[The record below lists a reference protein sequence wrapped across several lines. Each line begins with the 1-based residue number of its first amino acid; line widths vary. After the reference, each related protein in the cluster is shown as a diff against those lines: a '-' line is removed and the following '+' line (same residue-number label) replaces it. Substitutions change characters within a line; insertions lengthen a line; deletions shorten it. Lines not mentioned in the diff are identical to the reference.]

1 MATPQTPEYHRLPP
15 NSHPDSPAISTHS
28 SLHGSI
34 HSSVISNTQPIFTN
48 RATRILNL
56 PNRAHNPRYVPNFGI
71 ARYKSAFQ
79 NLLPFR
85 RGTRPEQEI
94 AVDHVGICS
103 YMSFNWVTGL
113 LYKGYRTSSSE
124 PEHIIGSPLDSCDVN
139 GQRRASGE
147 VAKWWGKP
155 LWRPGFKLWKAI
167 AHLQIRSA
175 GKNLEISAITGRK
188 LIPHFKTLE
197 ARPPERL
204 SPPRR
209 HFSACTPEC
218 LKQQT
223 PRLQHMWRN
232 EAVKIGQLHS
242 SISYVVWKFV
252 RTRVI
257 VSCFLH
263 LLGVTTS
270 ILASVLCSQKMLH
283 DIHDRPT
290 NLKSA
295 WVSPVVLVAMEV
307 VSLFLVTW
315 SWSIAYSIHGLNKP
329 TPQAISSPQI
339 CHGPCLLRKTIGP
352 ALEVLIQWHSL
363 MTLQMVTLISA
374 DCMKIYDVVVYGPLI
389 FTTPFV
395 FLVCLLSMVYL
406 ARSKVED
413 MMPVASLAL
422 SIFFIVLPLL
432 CVLLRVG
439 SSLQNTTTRMCS
451 RRLAMTLEFL
461 ANITHIK
468 MSNMEEVFL
477 NNIIGTHTSEL
488 RYMWFVSQC
497 EGMSWCLLRATPV
510 ASAILLYYFQPIT
523 DKQVDWVTIFPMLL
537 ILFGYMRTALT
548 RFRVSIK
555 SISDADAPLQRL
567 KSILM
572 LEEVDRYSDKPI
584 NSLQAICIN
593 NASFTWESNQLK
605 DRLKNKKKI
614 TKKKKDRKKATNRNE
629 HVKIKNVEL
638 ERIVEPVLKDIDFQ
652 AAKVDGIPNP
662 RENVGNLS
670 TLESRVGR
678 ERQDPFPA
686 RGKLIGVCGSP
697 ASGKTS
703 LLLAILGQLQKTS
716 GQVMRDG
723 LCAYVCQRPWIWNA
737 SLKENIVFKDTFDNK
752 RFYNAVNSCLL
763 NEDIVRLPGSE
774 DTMLGDLNLSAG
786 QKQRIAL
793 ARACYSNRDIYLM
806 DEPLGAVDSATAKSI
821 FDKCILQILQGKT
834 IIITTQRI
842 NFLSRCDEVYLL
854 ADGEIVAQG
863 RHDDL
868 LSTVPR
874 YTQAIVDF
882 MQGNNKKYFMEDT
895 TSLLKTTPLFARKGV
910 TPAESLA
917 SQSRESSIDEL
928 NYVHPTEIRTSI
940 SPYSAVELN
949 TTSALANYATEAD
962 EEDGHDQDDSG
973 PLLLYLK
980 FTGSLMWTFVCFLT
994 HVITVASVA
1003 IIPLLFVLLPTSGFL
1018 FTSNAESGLN
1028 AVGCVC
1034 IILLGVILVAS
1045 VIWSLIFSK
1054 VTVNSCREVHTQWIN
1069 KISRASMDFFQS
1081 LSTTDILKL
1090 CSLSLQEIEVL
1101 LPASLSQCIESTS
1114 WVVMCVITVGYACK
1128 WALAPLLLCT
1138 VFTLLLVMFCR
1149 MSSQKLWE
1157 SEDESELVMLN
1168 HIVTT
1173 VVGRTSIQAFSK
1185 EKDFCTD
1192 FIKICDD
1199 NATSLYLM
1207 KASSRWLGFWIQMCG
1222 VACFGVVLALLVCFK
1237 VSPEELGLALLCLLQ
1252 LGGCAQRSGRT
1263 VVEMQ
1268 ARLERL
1274 YSNNMKI
1281 QNIYAEHDCTKTNK
1295 KQMPANW
1302 PTDGS
1307 IEFHDVHLRLQ
1318 AGASTILNGMT
1329 FQIKG
1334 GQKIGW
1340 VEPQWKPGQ
1349 VQTRD
1354 RRLVRAKT
1362 NKLGTGSGQL
1372 APSLVGWECEGVI
1385 GQPGSGK
1392 KAIVYALF
1400 RLMEPSAGKICV
1412 GGTNIAGVPL
1422 GKLRSSIAIVSQD
1435 PILFAGTLKLNIDPK
1450 GQYNDEDIWDC
1461 LQQVGLLEKVTKLPL
1476 QLNTKIFGPE
1486 EGWTSGEKQ
1495 LLGLARALLT
1505 NAKVVSKYGM
1515 ATTIVTAD
1523 TSLSTSTV
1531 LTNLSGNSLP
1541 GPSQGRNIDKRRK
1554 RVRLSIPQLEEVQ
1567 EVVRPQPRFLV
1578 MSRAE

>member
-1 MATPQTPEYHRLPP
+1 MAKASLARDVAAVARGETLSCLWEGVDR
-15 NSHPDSPAISTHS
+15 ISTH
-28 SLHGSI
+28 
-34 HSSVISNTQPIFTN
+34 
-48 RATRILNL
+48 NL
-56 PNRAHNPRYVPNFGI
+56 P
-71 ARYKSAFQ
+71 S
-79 NLLPFR
+79 
-85 RGTRPEQEI
+85 TQEYTT
-94 AVDHVGICS
+94 VSV
-103 YMSFNWVTGL
+103 
-113 LYKGYRTSSSE
+113 
-124 PEHIIGSPLDSCDVN
+124 
-139 GQRRASGE
+139 ASGE
-147 VAKWWGKP
+147 AMILVLQVVDLCCPSVLLVAVPVVG
-155 LWRPGFKLWKAI
+155 GFLLVA
-167 AHLQIRSA
+167 ACGL
-175 GKNLEISAITGRK
+175 L
-188 LIPHFKTLE
+188 L
-197 ARPPERL
+197 PEVVVVVVEVVLL
-204 SPPRR
+204 SNV
-209 HFSACTPEC
+209 S
-218 LKQQT
+218 
-223 PRLQHMWRN
+223 LQHMWRN

-270 ILASVLCSQKMLH
+270 ILASVLCSQKMLQ
-283 DIHDRPT
+283 DIHDHPT
-290 NLKSA
+290 NLKNV
-295 WVSPVVLVAMEV
+295 WVSPVVLVAMEA

-315 SWSIAYSIHGLNKP
+315 SWSIAYRTGIRARSASMFALYSKMIR
-329 TPQAISSPQI
+329 ISTRSNLSP
-339 CHGPCLLRKTIGP
+339 H
-352 ALEVLIQWHSL
+352 
-363 MTLQMVTLISA
+363 QMVTLISA

-406 ARSKVED
+406 VRSKVED
-413 MMPVASLAL
+413 MMPVASLVL

-488 RYMWFVSQC
+488 RYMRFVSQC

-510 ASAILLYYFQPIT
+510 VSATLLYYFQPIT

-548 RFRVSIK
+548 RFRVAIK

-567 KSILM
+567 KSIFM

-593 NASFTWESNQLK
+593 NASFTWESNQPK
-605 DRLKNKKKI
+605 DRLKKKKI
-614 TKKKKDRKKATNRNE
+614 TKEKKDRKKATNRNE

-638 ERIVEPVLKDIDFQ
+638 EIIMEPVLKDINFQ
-652 AAKVDGIPNP
+652 AAK
-662 RENVGNLS
+662 
-670 TLESRVGR
+670 
-678 ERQDPFPA
+678 
-686 RGKLIGVCGSP
+686 GKLIGVCGSP

-703 LLLAILGQLQKTS
+703 LLLAILGQLQKAS

-723 LCAYVCQRPWIWNA
+723 LCAYVCQPPWIWNA

-793 ARACYSNRDIYLM
+793 ARACYSN
-806 DEPLGAVDSATAKSI
+806 
-821 FDKCILQILQGKT
+821 
-834 IIITTQRI
+834 
-842 NFLSRCDEVYLL
+842 SRCDEVYLL

-868 LSTVPR
+868 LATVPC

-910 TPAESLA
+910 TPAGSLA

-928 NYVHPTEIRTSI
+928 NY
-940 SPYSAVELN
+940 
-949 TTSALANYATEAD
+949 D
-962 EEDGHDQDDSG
+962 EEEGHDRDDSG

-980 FTGSLMWTFVCFLT
+980 FTGSLMWTFVCFLI
-994 HVITVASVA
+994 HVITVACVA

-1018 FTSNAESGLN
+1018 FSSNADSGLN

-1034 IILLGVILVAS
+1034 IVLLGIILVAS

-1114 WVVMCVITVGYACK
+1114 WMVMCVIMVGYACK
-1128 WALAPLLLCT
+1128 WTLAPLLLCT
-1138 VFTLLLVMFCR
+1138 VFTLLLAMFCR

-1185 EKDFCTD
+1185 EKDFLHR
-1192 FIKICDD
+1192 ICDD

-1222 VACFGVVLALLVCFK
+1222 VVCVGVVLAILVCLN

-1274 YSNNMKI
+1274 YNNNLKI
-1281 QNIYAEHDCTKTNK
+1281 
-1295 KQMPANW
+1295 
-1302 PTDGS
+1302 
-1307 IEFHDVHLRLQ
+1307 
-1318 AGASTILNGMT
+1318 
-1329 FQIKG
+1329 
-1334 GQKIGW
+1334 
-1340 VEPQWKPGQ
+1340 QWKPGQ
-1349 VQTRD
+1349 VQTKG

-1362 NKLGTGSGQL
+1362 NKLGTGFGKFDL
-1372 APSLVGWECEGVI
+1372 SLVGWECE
-1385 GQPGSGK
+1385 
-1392 KAIVYALF
+1392 
-1400 RLMEPSAGKICV
+1400 AGKVCI

-1422 GKLRSSIAIVSQD
+1422 GKLRSSISIVSQD
-1435 PILFAGTLKLNIDPK
+1435 PILLAGTLKLNIDPK

-1476 QLNTKIFGPE
+1476 QLNTKILGPE

-1505 NAKVVSKYGM
+1505 NVKLL
-1515 ATTIVTAD
+1515 ILEE
-1523 TSLSTSTV
+1523 SLETLSPAVEERIHSSVKDYFSSSTV
-1531 LTNLSGNSLP
+1531 IIIAHRLQFVKNC
-1541 GPSQGRNIDKRRK
+1541 DKVMAIHNGK
-1554 RVRLSIPQLEEVQ
+1554 VGTLRVKIRM
-1567 EVVRPQPRFLV
+1567 QPHILFD
-1578 MSRAE
+1578 

>member
-1 MATPQTPEYHRLPP
+1 
-15 NSHPDSPAISTHS
+15 
-28 SLHGSI
+28 
-34 HSSVISNTQPIFTN
+34 
-48 RATRILNL
+48 
-56 PNRAHNPRYVPNFGI
+56 
-71 ARYKSAFQ
+71 
-79 NLLPFR
+79 
-85 RGTRPEQEI
+85 
-94 AVDHVGICS
+94 
-103 YMSFNWVTGL
+103 
-113 LYKGYRTSSSE
+113 
-124 PEHIIGSPLDSCDVN
+124 
-139 GQRRASGE
+139 
-147 VAKWWGKP
+147 
-155 LWRPGFKLWKAI
+155 
-167 AHLQIRSA
+167 
-175 GKNLEISAITGRK
+175 
-188 LIPHFKTLE
+188 
-197 ARPPERL
+197 
-204 SPPRR
+204 
-209 HFSACTPEC
+209 
-218 LKQQT
+218 
-223 PRLQHMWRN
+223 MWRN

-270 ILASVLCSQKMLH
+270 ILASVLCSQKMLQ
-283 DIHDRPT
+283 DIHDHPT
-290 NLKSA
+290 NLKNA
-295 WVSPVVLVAMEV
+295 WVSPVVLVAMEA

-315 SWSIAYSIHGLNKP
+315 SWSIAYRTGIRARSASMFALYSKMIR
-329 TPQAISSPQI
+329 ISTRSNLSP
-339 CHGPCLLRKTIGP
+339 H
-352 ALEVLIQWHSL
+352 
-363 MTLQMVTLISA
+363 QMVTLVSA

-406 ARSKVED
+406 VRSKIED

-488 RYMWFVSQC
+488 RYMRFVSQC

-537 ILFGYMRTALT
+537 ILFGFMRTALT
-548 RFRVSIK
+548 RFRVAIK

-567 KSILM
+567 KSIFM
-572 LEEVDRYSDKPI
+572 LEEVDRYSDNPI

-605 DRLKNKKKI
+605 DNLKKKKI
-614 TKKKKDRKKATNRNE
+614 TKQKKDRKKATNRNE

-638 ERIVEPVLKDIDFQ
+638 ERIMEPVLKDINFQ
-652 AAKVDGIPNP
+652 AAK
-662 RENVGNLS
+662 
-670 TLESRVGR
+670 
-678 ERQDPFPA
+678 
-686 RGKLIGVCGSP
+686 GKLIGVCGSP
-697 ASGKTS
+697 ASGKSS

-821 FDKCILQILQGKT
+821 FEKCILHILQGKT

-910 TPAESLA
+910 TPAGSLA

-928 NYVHPTEIRTSI
+928 NY
-940 SPYSAVELN
+940 
-949 TTSALANYATEAD
+949 D
-962 EEDGHDQDDSG
+962 EEEGHDQDDSG

-980 FTGSLMWTFVCFLT
+980 FTGSPVWTFVCFLI

-1018 FTSNAESGLN
+1018 VSSNAESGLN
-1028 AVGCVC
+1028 DVGCVC
-1034 IILLGVILVAS
+1034 IVLLGIILVAS
-1045 VIWSLIFSK
+1045 VVWSLIFSK
-1054 VTVNSCREVHTQWIN
+1054 VTVNSCREVHNQWIN

-1128 WALAPLLLCT
+1128 WTLAPLLLCT

-1222 VACFGVVLALLVCFK
+1222 VVCVGVVLAILVCFN

-1274 YSNNMKI
+1274 YNNNIKI
-1281 QNIYAEHDCTKTNK
+1281 QNIDTEHDCTKKNK

-1318 AGASTILNGMT
+1318 AGASNILNGMT

-1340 VEPQWKPGQ
+1340 VEPQCKPGQ
-1349 VQTRD
+1349 VQTKD

-1362 NKLGTGSGQL
+1362 NKLGTGFGKFD
-1372 APSLVGWECEGVI
+1372 PSLVGWECEGVI

-1400 RLMEPSAGKICV
+1400 RLMEPSAGKVCI

-1422 GKLRSSIAIVSQD
+1422 GKLRSSISIVSQD

-1476 QLNTKIFGPE
+1476 QLNTKILGPE

-1505 NAKVVSKYGM
+1505 NVKWQQCEVWSLFLYVQWQKCEVWTLFLSVQWQQCEVWTLFLYVQWQQWEVWTLFLSVQWQQWRANAKRLRISSYTDGLGWLQLVLSLVRADKTRALPMLVGREEESCANIIEYCVS
-1515 ATTIVTAD
+1515 ASDLLILEE
-1523 TSLSTSTV
+1523 SLETLSPAVEERIHSSVKDYFSSSTV
-1531 LTNLSGNSLP
+1531 IIIAHRLQFVKNC
-1541 GPSQGRNIDKRRK
+1541 DKVMAIHNGK
-1554 RVRLSIPQLEEVQ
+1554 VGTLRVKIRM
-1567 EVVRPQPRFLV
+1567 QPHILFD
-1578 MSRAE
+1578 

>member
-1 MATPQTPEYHRLPP
+1 MFL
-15 NSHPDSPAISTHS
+15 
-28 SLHGSI
+28 
-34 HSSVISNTQPIFTN
+34 
-48 RATRILNL
+48 
-56 PNRAHNPRYVPNFGI
+56 
-71 ARYKSAFQ
+71 
-79 NLLPFR
+79 
-85 RGTRPEQEI
+85 RPEQEI

-139 GQRRASGE
+139 GQ
-147 VAKWWGKP
+147 
-155 LWRPGFKLWKAI
+155 
-167 AHLQIRSA
+167 
-175 GKNLEISAITGRK
+175 
-188 LIPHFKTLE
+188 
-197 ARPPERL
+197 
-204 SPPRR
+204 
-209 HFSACTPEC
+209 
-218 LKQQT
+218 
-223 PRLQHMWRN
+223 RLQHMWRN

-315 SWSIAYSIHGLNKP
+315 SWSIAY
-329 TPQAISSPQI
+329 
-339 CHGPCLLRKTIGP
+339 RKTIGP

-678 ERQDPFPA
+678 ERQDPL
-686 RGKLIGVCGSP
+686 GKLIGVCGSP

-821 FDKCILQILQGKT
+821 FDKFYFKLLT
-834 IIITTQRI
+834 ITVVSLEQ
-842 NFLSRCDEVYLL
+842 FLSRCDEVYLL

-928 NYVHPTEIRTSI
+928 NY
-940 SPYSAVELN
+940 
-949 TTSALANYATEAD
+949 D

-1334 GQKIGW
+1334 GQKIG
-1340 VEPQWKPGQ
+1340 Q

-1554 RVRLSIPQLEEVQ
+1554 RVRLSSPQLEEVQ
-1567 EVVRPQPRFLV
+1567 EVVRPQPRFLATV
-1578 MSRAE
+1578 KPPALASGTPEVILGGRADETAKVSPSGALKKAQRGTTDMNKKALKVINKPSRKDTTPQSLLDKQKPLLKRKI

>member
-1 MATPQTPEYHRLPP
+1 
-15 NSHPDSPAISTHS
+15 
-28 SLHGSI
+28 
-34 HSSVISNTQPIFTN
+34 
-48 RATRILNL
+48 
-56 PNRAHNPRYVPNFGI
+56 
-71 ARYKSAFQ
+71 
-79 NLLPFR
+79 
-85 RGTRPEQEI
+85 
-94 AVDHVGICS
+94 
-103 YMSFNWVTGL
+103 
-113 LYKGYRTSSSE
+113 
-124 PEHIIGSPLDSCDVN
+124 
-139 GQRRASGE
+139 
-147 VAKWWGKP
+147 
-155 LWRPGFKLWKAI
+155 
-167 AHLQIRSA
+167 
-175 GKNLEISAITGRK
+175 
-188 LIPHFKTLE
+188 
-197 ARPPERL
+197 
-204 SPPRR
+204 
-209 HFSACTPEC
+209 
-218 LKQQT
+218 
-223 PRLQHMWRN
+223 
-232 EAVKIGQLHS
+232 
-242 SISYVVWKFV
+242 
-252 RTRVI
+252 
-257 VSCFLH
+257 
-263 LLGVTTS
+263 
-270 ILASVLCSQKMLH
+270 
-283 DIHDRPT
+283 
-290 NLKSA
+290 
-295 WVSPVVLVAMEV
+295 
-307 VSLFLVTW
+307 
-315 SWSIAYSIHGLNKP
+315 
-329 TPQAISSPQI
+329 
-339 CHGPCLLRKTIGP
+339 
-352 ALEVLIQWHSL
+352 
-363 MTLQMVTLISA
+363 MTLQMVTLVSA

-406 ARSKVED
+406 ARSKIED

-488 RYMWFVSQC
+488 RYMRFVSQC

-510 ASAILLYYFQPIT
+510 ASATLLYYFQPIT
-523 DKQVDWVTIFPMLL
+523 DKQVDWVTAPADKHIANFHEMFHTVTMKAMLQIFPMLL
-537 ILFGYMRTALT
+537 ILFGFMRTALT
-548 RFRVSIK
+548 RFRVAIK

-567 KSILM
+567 KSIFM
-572 LEEVDRYSDKPI
+572 LEEVDRYSDNPI

-605 DRLKNKKKI
+605 DNLKKKKI
-614 TKKKKDRKKATNRNE
+614 TKQKKDRKKATNRNE

-638 ERIVEPVLKDIDFQ
+638 ERIMEPVLKDINFQ
-652 AAKVDGIPNP
+652 AAKKATNRNEHVKIK
-662 RENVGNLS
+662 NVE
-670 TLESRVGR
+670 LERIMEPVLKDINF
-678 ERQDPFPA
+678 QA
-686 RGKLIGVCGSP
+686 AKGKLIGVCGSP
-697 ASGKTS
+697 ASGKSS

-793 ARACYSNRDIYLM
+793 ARACYSNRTTKVYLGVLNVSVSSHRDIYLM

-821 FDKCILQILQGKT
+821 FEKCILHILQGKT

-910 TPAESLA
+910 TPAGSLA

-928 NYVHPTEIRTSI
+928 NY
-940 SPYSAVELN
+940 
-949 TTSALANYATEAD
+949 D
-962 EEDGHDQDDSG
+962 EEEGHDQDDSG

-980 FTGSLMWTFVCFLT
+980 FTGSLVWTFVCFLI

-1018 FTSNAESGLN
+1018 FSSNAESGLN
-1028 AVGCVC
+1028 DVGCVC
-1034 IILLGVILVAS
+1034 IVLLGIILVAS
-1045 VIWSLIFSK
+1045 VVWSLIFSK
-1054 VTVNSCREVHTQWIN
+1054 VTVNSCREVHNQWIN

-1090 CSLSLQEIEVL
+1090 CSLSLQESIRGSVAGIFVPVHREHKLGGDVCYHGGVRLQVDPGAATAMHSFYIFSSDVL
-1101 LPASLSQCIESTS
+1101 
-1114 WVVMCVITVGYACK
+1114 
-1128 WALAPLLLCT
+1128 
-1138 VFTLLLVMFCR
+1138 
-1149 MSSQKLWE
+1149 QKLWE

-1222 VACFGVVLALLVCFK
+1222 VVCVGVVLAILVCFN

-1263 VVEMQ
+1263 VVELQ

-1274 YSNNMKI
+1274 YNNNIKI
-1281 QNIYAEHDCTKTNK
+1281 QNIDTEHDCTKKNK

-1307 IEFHDVHLRLQ
+1307 IDGVPWDP
-1318 AGASTILNGMT
+1318 
-1329 FQIKG
+1329 G
-1334 GQKIGW
+1334 GGW
-1340 VEPQWKPGQ
+1340 VEPQCKPGQ
-1349 VQTRD
+1349 VQTKD

-1362 NKLGTGSGQL
+1362 NKLGTGSGKFD
-1372 APSLVGWECEGVI
+1372 PSLVGW
-1385 GQPGSGK
+1385 
-1392 KAIVYALF
+1392 
-1400 RLMEPSAGKICV
+1400 
-1412 GGTNIAGVPL
+1412 
-1422 GKLRSSIAIVSQD
+1422 
-1435 PILFAGTLKLNIDPK
+1435 
-1450 GQYNDEDIWDC
+1450 
-1461 LQQVGLLEKVTKLPL
+1461 
-1476 QLNTKIFGPE
+1476 
-1486 EGWTSGEKQ
+1486 
-1495 LLGLARALLT
+1495 
-1505 NAKVVSKYGM
+1505 
-1515 ATTIVTAD
+1515 
-1523 TSLSTSTV
+1523 
-1531 LTNLSGNSLP
+1531 
-1541 GPSQGRNIDKRRK
+1541 
-1554 RVRLSIPQLEEVQ
+1554 
-1567 EVVRPQPRFLV
+1567 
-1578 MSRAE
+1578 

>member
-1 MATPQTPEYHRLPP
+1 MLCSTWPIPQLPCSIVFSCSRTVSVKMATPQTPEYHRLPP

-34 HSSVISNTQPIFTN
+34 HSSVISNSQPIFTN
-48 RATRILNL
+48 RSTRILNL

-94 AVDHVGICS
+94 SVDHVGICS

-139 GQRRASGE
+139 GQ
-147 VAKWWGKP
+147 
-155 LWRPGFKLWKAI
+155 
-167 AHLQIRSA
+167 
-175 GKNLEISAITGRK
+175 
-188 LIPHFKTLE
+188 
-197 ARPPERL
+197 
-204 SPPRR
+204 
-209 HFSACTPEC
+209 
-218 LKQQT
+218 
-223 PRLQHMWRN
+223 RLQHMWRN

-283 DIHDRPT
+283 DIHDHPT

-315 SWSIAYSIHGLNKP
+315 SWSIAYRTGIRARSASMFALYSKMIR
-329 TPQAISSPQI
+329 ISTRSNLSP
-339 CHGPCLLRKTIGP
+339 H
-352 ALEVLIQWHSL
+352 
-363 MTLQMVTLISA
+363 QMVTLISA

-488 RYMWFVSQC
+488 RYMRFVSQC

-523 DKQVDWVTIFPMLL
+523 DNQVDWVTIFPMLL

-584 NSLQAICIN
+584 DSLQAICIN

-605 DRLKNKKKI
+605 DSLKNKKKI

-638 ERIVEPVLKDIDFQ
+638 ERIMEPVLKDINFQ
-652 AAKVDGIPNP
+652 AAK
-662 RENVGNLS
+662 
-670 TLESRVGR
+670 
-678 ERQDPFPA
+678 
-686 RGKLIGVCGSP
+686 GKLIGVCGSP

-821 FDKCILQILQGKT
+821 FDKFYFILLT
-834 IIITTQRI
+834 ITVVFLEQ
-842 NFLSRCDEVYLL
+842 FLSRCDEVYLL

-868 LSTVPR
+868 LSTVPC

-895 TSLLKTTPLFARKGV
+895 TSLLKTTPLFARK
-910 TPAESLA
+910 
-917 SQSRESSIDEL
+917 
-928 NYVHPTEIRTSI
+928 
-940 SPYSAVELN
+940 
-949 TTSALANYATEAD
+949 D
-962 EEDGHDQDDSG
+962 EEDSHDQDDSG

-980 FTGSLMWTFVCFLT
+980 FTGSLMWTFVCFLI
-994 HVITVASVA
+994 HVITVACVA
-1003 IIPLLFVLLPTSGFL
+1003 IIPLLFVLLPTSGIL
-1018 FTSNAESGLN
+1018 FSSNAEFGLN

-1034 IILLGVILVAS
+1034 IVLLGVILVAS
-1045 VIWSLIFSK
+1045 VIWSFIFSK
-1054 VTVNSCREVHTQWIN
+1054 VTVNSCREIHTQWIN

-1090 CSLSLQEIEVL
+1090 CSLSLQEMHREHELGGDVCYHGGVRLQVGPGAATALRSFYIASSDVLQGKRWAVTSVLVVTFRAREVVAWL
-1101 LPASLSQCIESTS
+1101 LTILPDIRSSSPSLPPKSMT
-1114 WVVMCVITVGYACK
+1114 
-1128 WALAPLLLCT
+1128 
-1138 VFTLLLVMFCR
+1138 

-1222 VACFGVVLALLVCFK
+1222 VACLGVVLALLVCFN

-1334 GQKIGW
+1334 GQKIG
-1340 VEPQWKPGQ
+1340 
-1349 VQTRD
+1349 
-1354 RRLVRAKT
+1354 
-1362 NKLGTGSGQL
+1362 
-1372 APSLVGWECEGVI
+1372 VI

-1476 QLNTKIFGPE
+1476 QLNTKILGPE
-1486 EGWTSGEKQ
+1486 EDWTSGEKQ

-1505 NAKVVSKYGM
+1505 NAKVVPKYGM
-1515 ATTIVTAD
+1515 ASTIVTAD
-1523 TSLSTSTV
+1523 TSLSASTV
-1531 LTNLSGNSLP
+1531 LTNLTGNSLP

-1554 RVRLSIPQLEEVQ
+1554 RVRFSSLQLEKIQ
-1567 EVVRPQPRFLV
+1567 EVVRPQLRFLV

>member
-1 MATPQTPEYHRLPP
+1 MMFTTFCYDYSSVMLTENVARYSRP
-15 NSHPDSPAISTHS
+15 SHQFEECVGFS
-28 SLHGSI
+28 SRSSGHGSCVTLPCYLELE
-34 HSSVISNTQPIFTN
+34 HS
-48 RATRILNL
+48 
-56 PNRAHNPRYVPNFGI
+56 
-71 ARYKSAFQ
+71 
-79 NLLPFR
+79 
-85 RGTRPEQEI
+85 
-94 AVDHVGICS
+94 
-103 YMSFNWVTGL
+103 
-113 LYKGYRTSSSE
+113 
-124 PEHIIGSPLDSCDVN
+124 
-139 GQRRASGE
+139 
-147 VAKWWGKP
+147 
-155 LWRPGFKLWKAI
+155 
-167 AHLQIRSA
+167 LQ
-175 GKNLEISAITGRK
+175 
-188 LIPHFKTLE
+188 LIK
-197 ARPPERL
+197 
-204 SPPRR
+204 
-209 HFSACTPEC
+209 
-218 LKQQT
+218 
-223 PRLQHMWRN
+223 
-232 EAVKIGQLHS
+232 V
-242 SISYVVWKFV
+242 
-252 RTRVI
+252 
-257 VSCFLH
+257 FL
-263 LLGVTTS
+263 
-270 ILASVLCSQKMLH
+270 
-283 DIHDRPT
+283 
-290 NLKSA
+290 
-295 WVSPVVLVAMEV
+295 
-307 VSLFLVTW
+307 
-315 SWSIAYSIHGLNKP
+315 
-329 TPQAISSPQI
+329 
-339 CHGPCLLRKTIGP
+339 
-352 ALEVLIQWHSL
+352 QWHSL

-406 ARSKVED
+406 VRFKVED

-477 NNIIGTHTSEL
+477 NNIIGTQTSEL
-488 RYMWFVSQC
+488 RYMRFVSQC

-510 ASAILLYYFQPIT
+510 VSATLLYYFQPIT
-523 DKQVDWVTIFPMLL
+523 DKQVDWVTGHTSRLDPNPGGLAEFNECDANFHEMFHTVTMKAMLQIFPMLL

-548 RFRVSIK
+548 RFRVAIK

-567 KSILM
+567 KSIFM

-593 NASFTWESNQLK
+593 NASFTWESNQPK
-605 DRLKNKKKI
+605 DRLKKNKI
-614 TKKKKDRKKATNRNE
+614 TKEKKDRKKATNRNE

-638 ERIVEPVLKDIDFQ
+638 ERIMEPVLKDINFQ
-652 AAKVDGIPNP
+652 AAK
-662 RENVGNLS
+662 
-670 TLESRVGR
+670 
-678 ERQDPFPA
+678 
-686 RGKLIGVCGSP
+686 GKLIGVCGSP
-697 ASGKTS
+697 SSGKTS
-703 LLLAILGQLQKTS
+703 LLLAILGQLQKAS

-821 FDKCILQILQGKT
+821 FDKCILHILQGKT

-868 LSTVPR
+868 LATVPC

-910 TPAESLA
+910 TPAGSLA

-928 NYVHPTEIRTSI
+928 NY
-940 SPYSAVELN
+940 
-949 TTSALANYATEAD
+949 D
-962 EEDGHDQDDSG
+962 EEEGHDRDDSG

-980 FTGSLMWTFVCFLT
+980 FTGSLMWTFVCFLI
-994 HVITVASVA
+994 HVITVACVA

-1018 FTSNAESGLN
+1018 FSSNADSGLN

-1034 IILLGVILVAS
+1034 IVLIGIILVAS

-1069 KISRASMDFFQS
+1069 EISRASMDFFQS

-1114 WVVMCVITVGYACK
+1114 WVVMCVIMVGYACK
-1128 WALAPLLLCT
+1128 WTLAPLLLCT

-1222 VACFGVVLALLVCFK
+1222 VVCVGVVLAILVCLN

-1274 YSNNMKI
+1274 YNNNLKI
-1281 QNIYAEHDCTKTNK
+1281 QNIDTEHDCTKKNK

-1318 AGASTILNGMT
+1318 AGASNILNGMT

-1340 VEPQWKPGQ
+1340 VEPQRKPGQ
-1349 VQTRD
+1349 VQTKG

-1372 APSLVGWECEGVI
+1372 ALSLVGWECEGVI

-1400 RLMEPSAGKICV
+1400 RLMEPSAGKVCI

-1422 GKLRSSIAIVSQD
+1422 GKLRSSISIVSQD

-1476 QLNTKIFGPE
+1476 QLNTKILGPE
-1486 EGWTSGEKQ
+1486 EVWTSGEKQ

-1505 NAKVVSKYGM
+1505 NVKLNQEVSLHHKQNPYISRYSLRGGEHRGNKRTSKNNHMEQREGVESYQGNNQIIGGARRTSRVYHESVFTLGAEKVLANREV
-1515 ATTIVTAD
+1515 D
-1523 TSLSTSTV
+1523 LRELRHTSRETGHFLLLILEESLETLSPAVEERIHSSVKDYFSSSTV
-1531 LTNLSGNSLP
+1531 IIIAHRLQFVKNCDKVMAIHNGKVAEFDT
-1541 GPSQGRNIDKRRK
+1541 PSKLYRNTKSTFSQIMAASVYDNFETE
-1554 RVRLSIPQLEEVQ
+1554 L
-1567 EVVRPQPRFLV
+1567 
-1578 MSRAE
+1578 